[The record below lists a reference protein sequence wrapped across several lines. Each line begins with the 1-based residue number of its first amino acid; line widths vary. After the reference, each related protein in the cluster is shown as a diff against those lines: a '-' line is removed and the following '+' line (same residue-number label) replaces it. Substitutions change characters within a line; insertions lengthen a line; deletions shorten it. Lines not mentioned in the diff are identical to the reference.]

1 MIILIINVFYLDT
14 VKSAQSKQ
22 STKHEHNIYN
32 KLTSKKKKIIRKQN
46 SKIITKHTMYNYNLI
61 WSYAKD

>member
-1 MIILIINVFYLDT
+1 MINVSNLDK

-22 STKHEHNIYN
+22 STKHKHNMYN
-32 KLTSKKKKIIRKQN
+32 KLKTKQKKIILKQN

>member
-1 MIILIINVFYLDT
+1 MITIILIINVSNLDT

-22 STKHEHNIYN
+22 SSKHKHNIYN
-32 KLTSKKKKIIRKQN
+32 KLTSKKKIIRKQN

-61 WSYAKD
+61 

>member
-1 MIILIINVFYLDT
+1 MINVSNLDT

-22 STKHEHNIYN
+22 STKHKHNIYN
-32 KLTSKKKKIIRKQN
+32 KLTTKQKKIIHKQN
-46 SKIITKHTMYNYNLI
+46 SKSITKHTMYNYNLI